1 MPPNEPLTLISQT
14 RVLTPVDYRKAAK
27 KAPARPRP
35 SAGSRMPAAALLVVV
50 EPEPELVVLDPKVAE
65 AVGELTVK
73 VPLVLDEIEPVPVGL
88 TPVPVP

>member
-1 MPPNEPLTLISQT
+1 
-14 RVLTPVDYRKAAK
+14 
-27 KAPARPRP
+27 
-35 SAGSRMPAAALLVVV
+35 MPAAALLVVV

-88 TPVPVP
+88 MPVPVP